1 VSRERLVARR
11 IGIGS
16 LLIALLLVLVAVVTG
31 NVDELW
37 DPSNLWLLATG
48 FLIGIATN
56 RRLW

>member
-1 VSRERLVARR
+1 LSPERLAARR

-16 LLIALLLVLVAVVTG
+16 LLVALVLVLAAVVTG